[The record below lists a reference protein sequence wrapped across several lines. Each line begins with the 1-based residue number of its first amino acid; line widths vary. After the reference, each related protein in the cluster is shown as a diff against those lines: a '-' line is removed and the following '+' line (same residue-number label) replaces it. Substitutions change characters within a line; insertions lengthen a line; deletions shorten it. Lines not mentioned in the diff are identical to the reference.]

1 MSNKHIAIN
10 WAFKQAKAAES
21 FVYSDQFFIPFTEQT
36 QIKITKELRQRGVIA
51 WSDTK
56 GGAFLFRAADKR
68 LVTNADSKTEVGM
81 WVHGGNVMMLPA
93 RNKI

>member
-10 WAFKQAKAAES
+10 WGFKQAKVAES

-56 GGAFLFRAADKR
+56 GGAFLFRVADPR
-68 LVTNADSKTEVGM
+68 LVTRADSNTEVGM
-81 WVHGGNVMMLPA
+81 WVDGDNVMLLPA
-93 RNKI
+93 RTKI